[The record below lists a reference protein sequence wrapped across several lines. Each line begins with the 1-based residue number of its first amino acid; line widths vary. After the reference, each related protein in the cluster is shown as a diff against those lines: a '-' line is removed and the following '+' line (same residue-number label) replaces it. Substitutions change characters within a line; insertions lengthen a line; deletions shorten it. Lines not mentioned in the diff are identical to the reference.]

1 MALLFKEEE
10 VLEKKTKRTDS
21 FGLCAG
27 NSRCGIRE
35 KAHRR
40 YGHSRRSTL
49 KYQLFFSGVRAGPGG
64 PLLQLT
70 PSTIALNKKK
80 KERNKSRKT
89 Y

>member
-10 VLEKKTKRTDS
+10 VLKKTKRTDS

-64 PLLQLT
+64 PLLLQLT

-80 KERNKSRKT
+80 KREK
-89 Y
+89 